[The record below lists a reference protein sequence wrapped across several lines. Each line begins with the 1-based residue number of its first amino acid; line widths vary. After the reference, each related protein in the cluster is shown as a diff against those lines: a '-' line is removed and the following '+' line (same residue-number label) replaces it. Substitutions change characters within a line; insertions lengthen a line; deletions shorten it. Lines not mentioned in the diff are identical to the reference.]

1 VFNTY
6 RYKTRGEHEMKTES
20 ANKAESF
27 YIAIIL
33 YKSSSDAPSYQPWY
47 QESFVL
53 IKAASLEEAKAK
65 ALNHGKNESVSYT
78 NENGETIT
86 WSLQQVV
93 DVNSVLDND
102 FDSSEDIIDLYAR
115 HFRNYEAYHSF
126 EPLLSQEQFGE

>member
-1 VFNTY
+1 MIIDL
-6 RYKTRGEHEMKTES
+6 KSSRGEHEMKTES
-20 ANKAESF
+20 ANQAESF

-33 YKSSSDAPSYQPWY
+33 YKSFSDKPDYQPLY

-78 NENGETIT
+78 NENEETIT

-93 DVNSVLDND
+93 DVNSVLYDD
-102 FDSSEDIIDLYAR
+102 FDSSEDIVDLYTR
-115 HFRNYEAYHSF
+115 HFRNYEAYQLF
-126 EPLLSQEQFGE
+126 EPLLSQE

>member
-1 VFNTY
+1 
-6 RYKTRGEHEMKTES
+6 MKTES
-20 ANKAESF
+20 VDKAQSF

-33 YKSSSDAPSYQPWY
+33 YKSSSDAPNYQPLY

-53 IKAASLEEAKAK
+53 IKATSLKEAKAK

-78 NENGETIT
+78 NENEETIT

-93 DVNSVLDND
+93 DVNSVLDDD
-102 FDSSEDIIDLYAR
+102 FNSSEDGVDLYAR

-126 EPLLSQEQFGE
+126 EPLLSNETL